1 MGSVADELQHTC
13 RISLVREPVIE
24 ETESNVTSF
33 DPHFKIF
40 HELMAFKVQNI
51 LLVSSLYDAFIME
64 EDGSIATQVIREYQ
78 GLSLS
83 GAPQITR
90 VSSVKEALNNVQKKK
105 FDLVITMPFL
115 SGMNAFEV
123 GLEIK
128 KIVPSLPIILMAHNF
143 RMIQPFMDQNNA
155 FGIDNIFLWCCG
167 ADLLVALVKNV
178 EDHVNAVADT
188 ARAMVRVIIYIEDSP
203 ADRSFFLPLIY
214 KEVVW
219 QTQAVLDESLNEKH
233 RLLRMRA
240 RPKVLMATDYEEAL
254 SLFEAYK
261 PFVFGIISDARFPRK
276 GKIDASSGLRFLKY
290 VRDQIKDLPLLLLSA
305 ESHNRQTA
313 EKIPAVFINKTS
325 PTITDQLHQFFNDHF
340 GFGEFVFRMPD
351 ETEICRARTIREFEE
366 MLRIIPDES
375 LQFHAGRN
383 HFSNWVMAR
392 AEVAL
397 ARRLHKEYISKI
409 GNIDEMRED
418 LVFKVHALRKLR
430 QQGVVTKFNPKGYDP
445 QIMDYVKMGGGSLGG
460 KARGLAFMWARMQNV
475 HGEGSVI
482 SEMDV
487 IIPKTC
493 VIAADGFEDFI
504 DANHLF
510 RFEEKRDLE
519 IVETFLQ
526 ASLPP
531 WLHQNI
537 CVYLEKCNF
546 PLTVRSSSLLE
557 DGLFRPFAGLYSTY
571 FLANN
576 HPDFSVRLFQLEN
589 AIKLIYASTWFEGP
603 QAFARTTGDSRDD
616 AMAIILQQVVG
627 DLYDG
632 FWYPGISGVAQSH
645 NYYPIL
651 KMKPEEGIAHIALG
665 LGKTVVEGEKS
676 LRFSPS
682 HPKRLI
688 QFSTVDDIL
697 TNCQRQFY
705 ALDMKNSGQFNR
717 EDSNLAKR
725 SVQEAGG
732 EFPVRMLASSY
743 ISDEHR
749 IRDSYI
755 PGLRVLTFAQILK
768 YDLYPMPQILSEL
781 LAFGREGMGCEVEI
795 EFAVD
800 LKPDPSHS
808 VFYLLQLR
816 PMVTGGEQAD
826 VRISEDEIQNGFC
839 FSTQCLGHGRTE
851 NIQDILY
858 VNPSTFDP
866 KFTKK
871 MASEIGT
878 FNRSLSRKGRSY
890 LLIGPGRWGS
900 ADPWLGIPVL
910 WSDISRVG
918 AMIEIRNDKLRADP
932 SQGSH
937 FFQNIT
943 SLGIPYLTINEDGK
957 VHLEKGSR
965 SRQHDYLDWEWL
977 KIQPLENKGEYV
989 RHLRLEKPFLMKC
1002 NGKTSESVLYGN

>member
-1 MGSVADELQHTC
+1 M
-13 RISLVREPVIE
+13 IE
-24 ETESNVTSF
+24 EPETRVGSF

-51 LLVSSLYDAFIME
+51 LLVSSPYDAFIME

-83 GAPQITR
+83 GAPKITR
-90 VSSVKEALNNVQKKK
+90 VSAVDEALELVQEKN
-105 FDLVITMPFL
+105 FELVITMPFL

-123 GLEIK
+123 SVEIK
-128 KIVPSLPIILMAHNF
+128 KIVPSLPIILMAHNI
-143 RMIQPFMDQNNA
+143 RIIQPFIDTGDTY
-155 FGIDNIFLWCCG
+155 GIDNIFLWCCG

-188 ARAMVRVIIYIEDSP
+188 VRATVRVIIYIEDSP

-219 QTQAVLDESLNEKH
+219 QTQSVLDESLNEKH

-240 RPKVLMATDYEEAL
+240 RPKVLMATNYEEAL

-261 PFVFGIISDARFPRK
+261 PYVFGIISDARFPRK
-276 GKIDASSGLRFLKY
+276 GKVDSGGGLQFLEY
-290 VRDQIKDLPLLLLSA
+290 VRNQIRDLPLLLLST
-305 ESHNRQTA
+305 ESGNRQKA
-313 EKIPAVFINKTS
+313 EKIPAVFINKKS
-325 PTITDQLHQFFNDHF
+325 PTITDQLHQFFNDHL
-340 GFGEFVFRMPD
+340 GFGDFVFRMPD
-351 ETEICRARTIREFEE
+351 EKEICRASTIREFEE
-366 MLRIIPDES
+366 MLRIIPNES
-375 LQFHAGRN
+375 LRYHAGRN

-409 GNIDEMRED
+409 ENIDDMRED
-418 LVFKVHALRKLR
+418 LVFKVHSLRKLR
-430 QQGVVTKFNPKGYDP
+430 QQGVVTKFKSKSYDP
-445 QIMDYVKMGGGSLGG
+445 QIMDFVKIGEGSLGG
-460 KARGLAFMWARMQNV
+460 KARGLAFMWARMQNAQD
-475 HGEGSVI
+475 EGSI
-482 SEMDV
+482 LSEMDV

-493 VIAADGFEDFI
+493 VIAADGFEGFV
-504 DANHLF
+504 AENSLF
-510 RFEEKRDLE
+510 PPATATDQE
-519 IVETFLQ
+519 IVNRFLQ

-531 WLHQNI
+531 WLHQSLG
-537 CVYLEKCNF
+537 VFLEKCNF
-546 PLTVRSSSLLE
+546 PLSIRSSSLLE

-576 HPDFSVRLFQLEN
+576 HPDFSVRLVQLEN

-603 QAFARTTGDSRDD
+603 QTFAKTTGDARDD

-627 DLYDG
+627 NQYNG
-632 FWYPGISGVAQSH
+632 YWYPGISGVAQSH

-651 KMKPEEGIAHIALG
+651 KMQPDEGIAHIALG

-697 TNCQRQFY
+697 ENCQRQFY
-705 ALDMKNSGQFNR
+705 ALDMANSAHFSR
-717 EDSNLAKR
+717 ENSNLIRR
-725 SVQEAGG
+725 SVQEAGE
-732 EFPVRMLASSY
+732 EFPVRILASTY
-743 ISDEHR
+743 ISEEHR
-749 IRDSYI
+749 IRDSLM
-755 PGLRVLTFAQILK
+755 PGLRVLTFSQILK

-781 LAFGREGMGCEVEI
+781 LEFGREGMGCEVEI

-800 LKPDPSHS
+800 LKANPARS

-826 VRISEDEIQNGFC
+826 VRISDEEIQQAFC

-851 NIQDILY
+851 NINDILY
-858 VNPSTFDP
+858 VNPATFDP
-866 KFTKK
+866 KFTKNI
-871 MASEIGT
+871 AVEIGT
-878 FNRSLSRKGRSY
+878 FNRRLARKGRPY

-900 ADPWLGIPVL
+900 ADPWLGIPVQ

-918 AMIEIRNDKLRADP
+918 AMIEIRNDRLRADP

-943 SLGIPYLTINEDGK
+943 SLGIPYLTINENGRVD
-957 VHLEKGSR
+957 LEERVR
-965 SRQHDYLDWEWL
+965 SREHDFLDWEWL
-977 KIQPLENKGEYV
+977 RTQPREKDGNYV
-989 RHLRLEKPFLMKC
+989 CHLRLKHPFVMKC
-1002 NGKTSESVLYGN
+1002 NGKSSESVLYGSEEQN

>member
-1 MGSVADELQHTC
+1 M
-13 RISLVREPVIE
+13 IE
-24 ETESNVTSF
+24 DLEYNITSF
-33 DPHFKIF
+33 DPHFRIF

-83 GAPQITR
+83 GAPKITR
-90 VSSVKEALNNVQKKK
+90 VSSVKEALDYVSRKQ

-128 KIVPSLPIILMAHNF
+128 KIVSSIPIILMTHSF
-143 RMIQPFMDQNNA
+143 RMIQPFLGQNNS

-188 ARAMVRVIIYIEDSP
+188 TRAMVRVIIYIEDSP

-214 KEVVW
+214 REVVG
-219 QTQAVLDESLNEKH
+219 QTQSVLDESLNEKH

-240 RPKVLMATDYEEAL
+240 RPKVLMATNYEEAL

-276 GKIDASSGLRFLKY
+276 DKIDSNGGVKFLKY
-290 VRDQIKDLPLLLLSA
+290 VREQIRDLPLLLLSA
-305 ESHNRQTA
+305 EPHNKDKA
-313 EKIPAVFINKTS
+313 ETIPAVFINKTS
-325 PTITDQLHQFFNDHF
+325 PSITEELHEFFNDHL
-340 GFGEFVFRMPD
+340 GFGDFVFRMPD
-351 ETEICRARTIREFEE
+351 ETEICRARTIRELEE
-366 MLRIIPDES
+366 MLRIIPNES
-375 LQFHAGRN
+375 LLFHAGRN

-397 ARRLHKEYISKI
+397 ARRLHKEYITKI
-409 GNIDEMRED
+409 ENIDDMRED

-430 QQGVVTKFNPKGYDP
+430 QQGVVTKFKPKGYDP
-445 QIMDYVKMGGGSLGG
+445 EVMDFVKMGEGSLGG

-475 HGEGSVI
+475 HGEGSII

-487 IIPKTC
+487 LIPKTC
-493 VIAADGFEDFI
+493 VIAADGFVEFI
-504 DANHLF
+504 SDNHLF
-510 RFEEKRDLE
+510 RFEEKSDDE
-519 IVETFLQ
+519 IVNTFLH

-531 WLHQNI
+531 WLHQNL
-537 CVYLEKCNF
+537 CVFLEKCNF

-557 DGLFRPFAGLYSTY
+557 DGLYRPFAGLYSTY

-603 QAFARTTGDSRDD
+603 QSFAKTTGDSRDD

-627 DLYDG
+627 ADYNG
-632 FWYPGISGVAQSH
+632 YWYPGISGVAQSH

-651 KMKPEEGIAHIALG
+651 KMQAQEGIAHIALG

-697 TNCQRQFY
+697 SNCQRQFY
-705 ALDMKNSGQFNR
+705 ALDMKNSAHFNR
-717 EDSNLAKR
+717 EDSNLTQR
-725 SVQEAGG
+725 GVQDAEK
-732 EFPVRMLASSY
+732 EFPVRILASTY
-743 ISDEHR
+743 IGDEHR
-749 IRDSYI
+749 IRDSFL

-768 YDLYPMPQILSEL
+768 YELYPMPQILSEL
-781 LAFGREGMGCEVEI
+781 LRFGREGMGCEVEI
-795 EFAVD
+795 EFAID
-800 LKPDPSHS
+800 LRPNPARS

-816 PMVTGGEQAD
+816 PMVTGGEQVD
-826 VRISEDEIQNGFC
+826 VRINEEEIQKAFC
-839 FSTQCLGHGRTE
+839 FSSQCLGHGRTD
-851 NIQDILY
+851 NICDILY
-858 VNPSTFDP
+858 VNPNTFDP
-866 KFTKK
+866 KFTKQIA
-871 MASEIGT
+871 MEIGT
-878 FNRSLSRKGRSY
+878 YNRRLARKGRPY

-900 ADPWLGIPVL
+900 ADPWLGIPVQ
-910 WSDISRVG
+910 WGDISRVG
-918 AMIEIRNDKLRADP
+918 AMVELRNNKLRADP

-943 SLGIPYLTINEDGK
+943 SLGIPYLTVNEDRMSGFERGK
-957 VHLEKGSR
+957 QDRKN
-965 SRQHDYLDWEWL
+965 DFLDWEWL
-977 KIQPLENKGEYV
+977 LHQPLAKKGEYV
-989 RHLRLEKPFLMKC
+989 CHLRLPHPFMMKC
-1002 NGKTSESVLYGN
+1002 NGKTSESVLCSNEEKKV